1 MQYGHIL
8 NLARDS
14 GSIPK
19 RFIAV
24 DPVTMS

>member
-8 NLARDS
+8 NLARD
-14 GSIPK
+14 GGPIRK